1 MRDLL
6 FIAVSTLLILN
17 VECSVWPKDDPLN
30 TNETEAEIYLKE
42 TNEKLGEQSRNL
54 TEASWGYATNIND
67 ETAAAEVSHTQSPLG
82 LNILC

>member
-17 VECSVWPKDDPLN
+17 VECSVWPKDDSLN
-30 TNETEAEIYLKE
+30 TNETEAEIYLQK
-42 TNEKLGEQSRNL
+42 TNEELGEQLRIL
-54 TEASWGYATNIND
+54 TEASWGYATNITD

>member
-6 FIAVSTLLILN
+6 FIVVSTLFILN
-17 VECSVWPKDDPLN
+17 IECSVWPKDDSLN
-30 TNETEAEIYLKE
+30 TNETEAVIYLIE
-42 TNEKLGEQSRNL
+42 TNVKLGEQLRIL

-67 ETAAAEVSHTQSPLG
+67 ETAAAEVSHTQSPLR